1 MSSFRPKDADVILS
15 ARSLTKRYGPA
26 PGYEAVR
33 DATLDVRAGELV
45 AIVGRSGSGK
55 STLLAMLG
63 GLTRPTQGQ
72 LLLDGLDVWS
82 RTEAQLATLRAR
94 HIGFVFQAPSLLA
107 NLTAADNVAVPA
119 LLGRTMDASEAYA
132 RAHDLLARVGLA
144 ERANAYPGSLSGGE
158 QRRVVIARALI
169 NSPRILLADEPTS
182 DLDAQTE
189 SDVIDLL
196 EELQQA
202 DGFGFVLVT
211 HDLALASRA
220 QRSYAMREGRLEAL
234 AIDAQAPASWPAAE
248 TSAIMTTAA
257 RPLRHVKRTAPPPVA
272 ARPPMQLGRSLL
284 PGLQTFLLTT
294 AIALGGVLLA
304 DFAVA
309 KYQDKQ
315 ARERG

>member
-33 DATLDVRAGELV
+33 NATLDVRAGELV

-82 RTEAQLATLRAR
+82 RTEAQLATLRGR

-220 QRSYAMREGRLEAL
+220 QRSYEMRQGRLAAL
-234 AIDAQAPASWPAAE
+234 AADPQPRS
-248 TSAIMTTAA
+248 
-257 RPLRHVKRTAPPPVA
+257 RPVA
-272 ARPPMQLGRSLL
+272 DASAVAVTTARPPRHFKPHLPSVGARTPVRLGR
-284 PGLQTFLLTT
+284 
-294 AIALGGVLLA
+294 
-304 DFAVA
+304 
-309 KYQDKQ
+309 
-315 ARERG
+315 